1 MGTKERTKMNEKEE
15 LVVGEIDAGWSPIS
29 LVPVNTG
36 IVATPESHDNARTV
50 PIPESHVDVGTIPIL
65 ESHVDTGTVH
75 TYASMPTEVQTP
87 QKSDSPTVPLWML

>member
-29 LVPVNTG
+29 LVPVNAG

-50 PIPESHVDVGTIPIL
+50 PIPESHVDAGTIPIL
-65 ESHVDTGTVH
+65 ESYVETGTVH
-75 TYASMPTEVQTP
+75 VHVSMSTRVQTP
-87 QKSDSPTVPLWML
+87 

>member
-1 MGTKERTKMNEKEE
+1 MTEKGEWI
-15 LVVGEIDAGWSPIS
+15 VGEIDMGWGLISPVLVDVETICVHGS
-29 LVPVNTG
+29 LVN
-36 IVATPESHDNARTV
+36 
-50 PIPESHVDVGTIPIL
+50 VGTIPIL